1 MPPTSSPPSSPSSSP
16 SPLHATT
23 LPSPPFPSPH
33 SITSILPSPPPFTS
47 LAFFLSDSTALLYP
61 SLPLLTPSLLSP
73 PISLPSPSLPS
84 LSTFSFIQPSN
95 ALLFLSFSSPHAPI
109 AYHLNSHQFT
119 PIPLQFKPDLFASLL
134 PFGLGLG
141 FRVKSSQNL
150 LAIHSVGAS
159 QIWLLFVSLR
169 EKSGAM
175 VVELKKCA
183 VIELVDPVFE
193 MCVGLGC
200 LVLGER
206 GGVRVFP
213 LRFMIKGGEGKGVEG
228 TVKKGK
234 GLVNG
239 MVDLSANKKNG
250 KSRTVKVKQN
260 SGEYYSFFVSFN
272 EGNSMKSEN
281 RIGVPQLAR
290 AVSIHP
296 FSKKTFMVVDS
307 AGDLHFFDLLN
318 NSVAGPNSQFN
329 RVSKEFCTSQLDV
342 AIKVRLLAVLP
353 NFSAKAQ
360 IIWVS
365 DEHHLLNM
373 ASVSCMESG
382 VTDSETTEIKLTSVE
397 ILATETIFTSGK
409 IQDIVSISSSV
420 VLVLTEGNKELFFM
434 LIKIFVFLTNLSL
447 W

>member
-1 MPPTSSPPSSPSSSP
+1 MPPTSSPPTSPSP

-47 LAFFLSDSTALLYP
+47 LAIFLADSTALLYP
-61 SLPLLTPSLLSP
+61 SLPLLTPSLPSH

-84 LSTFSFIQPSN
+84 LSTFAFIQPSN
-95 ALLFLSFSSPHAPI
+95 ALLFLSFSSPHAPV

-119 PIPLQFKPDLFASLL
+119 PIPVQFKPDLFSPLA

-141 FRVKSSQNL
+141 FCIKSSLNL
-150 LAIHSVGAS
+150 VAIHSVNAS
-159 QIWLLFVSLR
+159 QIWLLFVILR
-169 EKSGAM
+169 ERSGAM

-193 MCVGLGC
+193 ICVGLGC

-213 LRFMIKGGEGKGVEG
+213 LRSLIKGKEGKGVEG
-228 TVKKGK
+228 IAKKGK

-250 KSRTVKVKQN
+250 KLRTVKVKQN

-272 EGNSMKSEN
+272 EGNSVKSEN
-281 RIGVPQLAR
+281 DIGVPQLAR

-296 FSKKTFMVVDS
+296 FSKKIFMVVDS
-307 AGDLHFFDLLN
+307 AGDLHFFSLLN
-318 NSVAGPNSQFN
+318 NSVVGPNSQCN
-329 RVSKEFCTSQLDV
+329 KVSKEFCTTRLDV
-342 AIKVRLLAVLP
+342 AIKVQLLAVLP

-365 DEHHLLNM
+365 DGHHLLNM
-373 ASVSCMESG
+373 TSVCCMESG
-382 VTDSETTEIKLTSVE
+382 VTDSGTTEIKLTSVE
-397 ILATETIFTSGK
+397 ILATETIFTTGK
-409 IQDIVSISSSV
+409 IRDIVSISSSV
-420 VLVLTEGNKELFFM
+420 VLVLTQENIYAYGT
-434 LIKIFVFLTNLSL
+434 V
-447 W
+447 